1 MFVDL
6 IHNKRTMNKEAR
18 MDKDLAEAIA
28 ELEAQGIMVTASPTA
43 SHADI
48 YVATVPDGEKY
59 EFDSA
64 GLLNLKAESKL
75 DLEGLQKAHLAK
87 KKTPNLA

>member
-1 MFVDL
+1 ME
-6 IHNKRTMNKEAR
+6 KE
-18 MDKDLAEAIA
+18 LAEAIA
-28 ELEAQGIMVTASPTA
+28 ILEAQGITVAANPTA

-64 GLLNLKAESKL
+64 GLLNLKAEEKL
-75 DLEGLQKAHLAK
+75 DLEGLQDAHLAR
-87 KKTPNLA
+87 KKTPNLS